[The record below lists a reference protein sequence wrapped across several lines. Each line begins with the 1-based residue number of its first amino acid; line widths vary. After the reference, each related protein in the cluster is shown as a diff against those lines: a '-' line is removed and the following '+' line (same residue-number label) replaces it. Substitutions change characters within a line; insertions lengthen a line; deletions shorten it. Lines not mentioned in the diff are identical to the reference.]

1 MSQNYYYTVNLFL
14 QGTEVNT
21 LSIEADS
28 PKMADDIIY
37 TAIKENQI
45 SSLIDDCLSS
55 ETEIDY
61 SSVRFLTPEQAG
73 GRETVSVYRDGH
85 CIFTNHPETSTTE
98 DVNLTDIDKT

>member
-1 MSQNYYYTVNLFL
+1 MSQNYYYTANLFL

-28 PKMADDIIY
+28 PKMADDIIC
-37 TAIKENQI
+37 TAIKENRI

-61 SSVRFLTPEQAG
+61 SSVCFLTPE
-73 GRETVSVYRDGH
+73 
-85 CIFTNHPETSTTE
+85 N
-98 DVNLTDIDKT
+98 N